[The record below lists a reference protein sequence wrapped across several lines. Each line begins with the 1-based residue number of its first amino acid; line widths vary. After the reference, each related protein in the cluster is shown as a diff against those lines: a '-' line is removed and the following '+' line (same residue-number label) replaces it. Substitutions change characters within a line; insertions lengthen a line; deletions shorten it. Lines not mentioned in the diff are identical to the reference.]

1 PFHKAVGIEILEGLY
16 STSRELL
23 KAWDGGIRD
32 RVGHGEEPTKVE
44 FFLGDAL
51 DMNVCDWSDA
61 TVVFANSTCFDDA
74 LMRRLA
80 SAATALKK
88 GTIFIT
94 LTKRLPAAYFKVLEH
109 DMFPMSWG
117 SATVYISQKTTAPF
131 GDPSA
136 VEEDS
141 ITSSQG
147 GSGGGGGG
155 RQTTD

>member
-1 PFHKAVGIEILEGLY
+1 MSFAE
-16 STSRELL
+16 
-23 KAWDGGIRD
+23 
-32 RVGHGEEPTKVE
+32 VE

-94 LTKRLPAAYFKVLEH
+94 LTKRLPVGGDSKEKPTQCIPRVCEVLIMCVVCRDLSDDVFVASAATNGPTPHPTGRTRSFRAVGC
-109 DMFPMSWG
+109 DG
-117 SATVYISQKTTAPF
+117 S
-131 GDPSA
+131 
-136 VEEDS
+136 
-141 ITSSQG
+141 
-147 GSGGGGGG
+147 
-155 RQTTD
+155 R